1 MNKEEIAE
9 KFAKAKELVSDIEE
23 PQQSLA
29 LGIVFRWL
37 LDQATGV
44 PKASG
49 GPAELTIEP
58 SMALNEFMASKR
70 PTSHGDRVLLV
81 AYYYLHSKNEPVTRA
96 EISEAYTIA
105 RTPRP
110 QNLSDIIGKC
120 VSKGYLTEYP
130 DGKDGRRAW
139 QITHTGESYLQEE
152 VPNA

>member
-1 MNKEEIAE
+1 MNKEDVTE
-9 KFAKAKELVSDIEE
+9 KFNRAKDLVSDIQE
-23 PQQSLA
+23 PYKALA
-29 LGIVFRWL
+29 LEVVFRWL
-37 LDQATGV
+37 LNQATGV

-49 GPAELTIEP
+49 GPAEPAIKP

-81 AYYYLHSKNEPVTRA
+81 AYYYLHSKNEPVTRS

-130 DGKDGRRAW
+130 AGKDGKRAW
-139 QITHTGESYLQEE
+139 QITQTGERYLQEE